1 MTVTVEWETAEQ
13 RMERLTG
20 CSSGRESDDRGG
32 GGGGGVSLSAGRPV
46 S

>member
-20 CSSGRESDDRGG
+20 CSRGRESDDR